1 MKKRIVFIIAVLMA
15 VITATLLLSGCKRG
29 GNISK
34 VFTTPIEEILS
45 SPQRFENRTITIAG
59 VVTRSGGIGKK
70 SAYLVDDGTG
80 SIWVLDKSSAP
91 AIGEEVRIRGQPTQ
105 WLRIGNNSVTVFK
118 TVERK

>member
-1 MKKRIVFIIAVLMA
+1 M
-15 VITATLLLSGCKRG
+15 TATILSGCKRG

-34 VFTTPIEEILS
+34 LFTTPIEEIIS

-59 VVTRSGGIGKK
+59 VVKRSGGIGKK
-70 SAYLVDDGTG
+70 SAYIVDDGTG
-80 SIWVLDKSSAP
+80 SIWVLDRSSAS
-91 AIGEEVRIRGQPTQ
+91 AIGEEVKIRGQPTQ